1 MPLFDAPAAA
11 VPLHFLPSL
20 LGGGDGQIRE
30 QHPIDGL
37 GAGRWRRLVDP
48 NGPKGQGRPAFLA
61 ADGRGRDG
69 DLGPPNFHLG
79 RAAAAA
85 CWNVSSHR
93 KLSFSSID
101 LALRPRSVAV
111 AGGRARHGASSTPR
125 GTPSGRNA
133 NRLCHQSPW
142 PLASPN
148 GPKPVVLRKPVS
160 LSPVVSC
167 GRSTS
172 GSAAMRDC
180 VIWLCGRNRLA
191 RLMSFRL
198 LTGRGGSEPAA
209 ARADPHPQ
217 PVGRAKTPPR
227 EAGAIHKGLDQ
238 LWPNSVTRPPV
249 HRPARQRQAQHLGGQ
264 IGALHRV
271 AEVCATPLWHWP
283 APAARPIPA
292 TPVAH
297 KPPGPA
303 AGAWARAVA
312 PPTR

>member
-1 MPLFDAPAAA
+1 M
-11 VPLHFLPSL
+11 
-20 LGGGDGQIRE
+20 
-30 QHPIDGL
+30 
-37 GAGRWRRLVDP
+37 
-48 NGPKGQGRPAFLA
+48 KGCVLA
-61 ADGRGRDG
+61 
-69 DLGPPNFHLG
+69 
-79 RAAAAA
+79 
-85 CWNVSSHR
+85 
-93 KLSFSSID
+93 
-101 LALRPRSVAV
+101 
-111 AGGRARHGASSTPR
+111 
-125 GTPSGRNA
+125 
-133 NRLCHQSPW
+133 
-142 PLASPN
+142 
-148 GPKPVVLRKPVS
+148 VVLRPDQRRQIGRAN
-160 LSPVVSC
+160 LRGVVQFVEIALAV
-167 GRSTS
+167 GQHHQ
-172 GSAAMRDC
+172 
-180 VIWLCGRNRLA
+180 LRLGPA
-191 RLMSFRL
+191 PGGGGRL
-198 LTGRGGSEPAA
+198 LERFQPPETFFFINRFGIAAPFRGGSEPAA

-249 HRPARQRQAQHLGGQ
+249 RRPARQRQAQHLGGQ